1 MSALESYCD
10 TVLRLQNV
18 LCYTPDFV
26 AARRGSHLVMHY
38 NIHGVSYLR
47 LRLNSSTGRL
57 EGTFVLFQSV
67 CGNTAATAQ
76 ARSSTKLTGQGR
88 ALLLLELL
96 NLFEAVLSWWMAPL
110 CAVGLSSVRRELFH
124 GSVT

>member
-1 MSALESYCD
+1 MA
-10 TVLRLQNV
+10 
-18 LCYTPDFV
+18 P
-26 AARRGSHLVMHY
+26 RRVSHLVMHY

-57 EGTFVLFQSV
+57 EVKFVLFQSV

-76 ARSSTKLTGQGR
+76 NRSSTKLIGQGR

-96 NLFEAVLSWWMAPL
+96 NLFKAAFS
-110 CAVGLSSVRRELFH
+110 
-124 GSVT
+124 